1 MKMTVRAFA
10 LVVFYATLT
19 AVVTYP
25 QIWFLHRGI
34 PDLVDAYFSIWRL
47 AWIAH
52 QLPHGPLHLFDANIF
67 FPERLTLA
75 YSDAVLAPGLVMAPL
90 FWIGVS
96 PVLIYNL
103 VLLAGFTLSGVAT
116 FALVKELTR
125 DTAAALLGGAFFVC
139 APYRFDHYVHLEL
152 QLTMFMPIALWALH
166 RTIRT
171 ARWSAAVF
179 VAVALAMQTFCSI
192 YYGIFFG
199 TLFCLMAVLLV
210 IAEARVDVS
219 RVVKLLGAAA
229 LLTAVLVVP
238 YLPPYLAARQT
249 VGVRADAEVLYYSAV
264 PRDYLASH
272 PDNWL
277 YGRLL
282 KLAAGGGEERHLF
295 PGVGV
300 LIFAG
305 LALWPPVSRTVLVY
319 VISCTLAFEASLG
332 LHGYVFRWLRD
343 WLLPYRGTRVP
354 ARFGMLVAMLLAVMA
369 GYGVSRALKR
379 TSRAG
384 RFLLAAIVLVVMVLE
399 TRTLVPLTAVPT
411 RPAVVDTWLRA
422 QAPSVIV
429 ELPVPPPNQPFQESE
444 GKPLYHSVFHWQ
456 KLVNGTSGFFPP
468 SYLDLLD
475 HMRSFPD
482 RESIRYL
489 RVRGVRFIVVRQAM
503 FEPNTFARLAEALGE
518 RSELL
523 LAGRFPER
531 VGASLVYEVRGDGAA
546 ADEPSPSSHVGF

>member
-1 MKMTVRAFA
+1 MAAMKMPVRAFA
-10 LVVFYATLT
+10 LLVFYAALT
-19 AVVTYP
+19 ALVTYP
-25 QIWFLHRGI
+25 QVWLLDRGI

-75 YSDAVLAPGLVMAPL
+75 YSDAVLAPGLAMAPL
-90 FWIGVS
+90 FWIRVS

-103 VLLAGFTLSGVAT
+103 VLLAGFALSGVAV
-116 FALVKELTR
+116 FALVKELTH

-171 ARWSAAVF
+171 ARWSAAII
-179 VAVALAMQTFCSI
+179 VAVALAMQTYCSI

-199 TLFCLMAVLLV
+199 PLFCLMAVLLV
-210 IAEARVDVS
+210 LAEAEVDVS

-229 LLTAVLVVP
+229 LLTAVLVAP
-238 YLPPYLAARQT
+238 YLPPYLAARKT
-249 VGVRADAEVLYYSAV
+249 VGVREDSEVLYYSAV
-264 PRDYLASH
+264 PQDYLARH

-277 YGRLL
+277 YGKLL
-282 KLAAGGGEERHLF
+282 GLDHGGGEERHLF
-295 PGVGV
+295 PGVVV
-300 LIFAG
+300 LLFAG
-305 LALWPPVSRTVLVY
+305 LALWPPASRTLWVY
-319 VISCTLAFEASLG
+319 TIGCALAFEASLG
-332 LHGYVFRWLRD
+332 LHGYLFRWLRE

-354 ARFGMLVAMLLAVMA
+354 ARFGMLVAMLLAVIA
-369 GYGVSRALKR
+369 GYGVSKVLRR
-379 TSRAG
+379 TNRIG
-384 RFLLAAIVLVVMVLE
+384 RFVLAAMVLAAMVLE

-422 QAPSVIV
+422 QSPSVIV

-468 SYLDLLD
+468 SYLELLD

-482 RESIRYL
+482 GESIRYL
-489 RVRGVRFIVVRQAM
+489 RARGVRFIVVRQSM
-503 FEPNTFARLAEALGE
+503 FEPAVFAHLAEALDE
-518 RSELL
+518 RSELW
-523 LAGRFPER
+523 LAGRFPEQ
-531 VGASLVYEVRGDGAA
+531 VGESLVYEVR
-546 ADEPSPSSHVGF
+546 PVGF

>member
-1 MKMTVRAFA
+1 MMATMKTPVRAFA
-10 LVVFYATLT
+10 LLMFYATLT

-25 QIWFLHRGI
+25 QIWFLDRGI

-52 QLPHGPLHLFDANIF
+52 QLPSSPLHLFDANIF

-90 FWIGVS
+90 FWIRIS

-103 VLLAGFTLSGVAT
+103 VLLAGFTLSGVAV
-116 FALVKELTR
+116 FALVKELTH
-125 DTAAALLGGAFFVC
+125 DTSAALLGGAFFVC

-171 ARWSAAVF
+171 ARWSDAVI

-210 IAEARVDVS
+210 IAEAKLDVS

-229 LLTAVLVVP
+229 LLTAVIVAP

-249 VGVRADAEVLYYSAV
+249 VGVREDSEVLYYSAV
-264 PRDYLASH
+264 PQDYLTSH
-272 PDNWL
+272 PDSWL
-277 YGRLL
+277 YGKLL
-282 KLAAGGGEERHLF
+282 KLGRGGVEERHLF
-295 PGVGV
+295 PGVG
-300 LIFAG
+300 LLLLAG
-305 LALWPPVSRTVLVY
+305 FALWPPVSRTLVIY
-319 VISCTLAFEASLG
+319 TIACALAFEASLG
-332 LHGYVFRWLRD
+332 LHGYLFAWLRD
-343 WLLPYRGTRVP
+343 WVLPYRGTRVP

-369 GYGVSRALKR
+369 GYGVSKVVKR
-379 TSRAG
+379 TNRAG
-384 RFLLAAIVLVVMVLE
+384 RFTLVVIALAVMVLE
-399 TRTLVPLTAVPT
+399 TRTLVPLTAVPI
-411 RPAVVDTWLRA
+411 RPAGVDTWLRA
-422 QAPSVIV
+422 QSPSVIV

-468 SYLDLLD
+468 SYLELLD

-482 RESIRYL
+482 VESIRYL
-489 RVRGVRFIVVRQAM
+489 RVRGVRFIVVRQSM
-503 FEPNTFARLAEALGE
+503 FEPTTFAHLADALDE
-518 RSELL
+518 RSELW
-523 LAGRFPER
+523 LAGRFPEP
-531 VGASLVYEVRGDGAA
+531 VGESRVYEVR
-546 ADEPSPSSHVGF
+546 PVGF